1 MFRFDTLHWVCLN
14 VTHNFMLLAAS
25 FTLSILVECSLIDI
39 FVHHAIDGHGNK
51 MRDSRTPPQPFWD
64 VNKKA
69 FNIRFAG
76 LRQAIFLNTL
86 DHIRTHTFFQYPVWC
101 RWLWWKN
108 RQISRTPNYLFRH
121 SQKYALRV
129 KKSDEMETMNREK
142 KHSAL
147 YKAINNVAKWI
158 FMCCLLFKYTF
169 GPKRC
174 YRAAAS
180 MDEYNVWVRKKNEH
194 LLLSMGYAILSYF
207 KLTE

>member
-1 MFRFDTLHWVCLN
+1 MILIISVGCTIDFHFRVIIMLETEIQKPKWQMFRFDTLHWVCLN

-39 FVHHAIDGHGNK
+39 FVHHAIDGPGNK

-86 DHIRTHTFFQYPVWC
+86 DHIRTHIFFQYPVWC

-129 KKSDEMETMNREK
+129 KKSDEMETMKREK
-142 KHSAL
+142 NTAHC
-147 YKAINNVAKWI
+147 IR
-158 FMCCLLFKYTF
+158 
-169 GPKRC
+169 P
-174 YRAAAS
+174 
-180 MDEYNVWVRKKNEH
+180 
-194 LLLSMGYAILSYF
+194 
-207 KLTE
+207 